1 MQKTARKLPAVT
13 NLEQGRSVTICQP
26 RTPQRGEPARD
37 QAWQSAVKLY
47 FRRGW
52 LLVVN
57 TPANVPLAAS
67 VVVWRRLHAGDKTHR
82 TLTAMN
88 TDIWI
93 DRLYQ
98 DASLTDNLQDQDAE
112 RLLSWAESQLMECDS
127 DGTARQLLESI
138 RLLDHYVGQGRTF
151 DELFLALK
159 ANTPGLHPSTPTQAP
174 SSADPNL
181 LEQYPIA
188 DSISDEQA
196 EMVEDENPAN
206 SETSA
211 PTEGDA
217 AANNRL
223 SDATSAADSTTP
235 TITTL

>member
-1 MQKTARKLPAVT
+1 
-13 NLEQGRSVTICQP
+13 
-26 RTPQRGEPARD
+26 
-37 QAWQSAVKLY
+37 
-47 FRRGW
+47 
-52 LLVVN
+52 
-57 TPANVPLAAS
+57 
-67 VVVWRRLHAGDKTHR
+67 
-82 TLTAMN
+82 MN